1 MDRPRI
7 INREYGL
14 LWSASL
20 VSQTGDTFYA
30 LALAWFVLERTRS
43 PAAMGLFLVASYLPG
58 FLISPWA
65 GARIDRSDPKRIL
78 VGADVIRGAVV
89 GLAAAVV
96 VLGRLELWQ
105 VLGVAVLLSVCSAF
119 FNPTARVVIPR
130 IVPDDRIV
138 QANAGMQLIA
148 GATSVAG
155 PLLGAAFLGFTGYA
169 GAFLFNALSFLVSA
183 GLIAGMG
190 GRLHPVSAEAGA
202 DQPSGVKPSGVRDG
216 FRFLARRPRLLLV
229 LSVVFGVHL
238 LFGSLAVLLPF
249 LASGLSGRGLLNL
262 GMLEASM
269 GGGIIAGSLLLGS
282 WKLEAGE
289 RLLYRVLALLGAG
302 VLALGLCRTAA
313 VAAPYAYAGA
323 MLLIGACVS
332 MASVSWTTVL
342 QRRVP
347 EAMAGRV
354 FALAA
359 AAGNI
364 ALPLAYGASG
374 LVLHAVPLQ
383 AVLVASGL
391 LILAIGLAAAL
402 YASSRTKDA
411 EPAEAAS

>member
-7 INREYGL
+7 INRDYGR

-43 PAAMGLFLVASYLPG
+43 PAAMGLFLLASYLPG
-58 FLISPWA
+58 FIISPWV
-65 GARIDRSDPKRIL
+65 GAVIDRSDRKRVL
-78 VGADVIRGAVV
+78 VGADVVRGGVV

-96 VLGRLELWQ
+96 AAGRLELWH
-105 VLGVAVLLSVCSAF
+105 VLAVAVLLSICSAF

-130 IVPDDRIV
+130 IVPEDRIV
-138 QANAGMQLIA
+138 QANAGMQLIS

-169 GAFLFNALSFLVSA
+169 GAFLFNALSFFVSA
-183 GLIAGMG
+183 GLVAGMG
-190 GRLHPVSAEAGA
+190 MRPHPAPEGA
-202 DQPSGVKPSGVRDG
+202 RIDRPSGVREG
-216 FRFLARRPRLLLV
+216 FRFLAGQPRLLFV

-238 LFGSLAVLLPF
+238 LFGGLAVLLPF
-249 LASGLSGRGLLNL
+249 LATGLSGRGLLNL

-269 GGGIIAGSLLLGS
+269 GGGIIAGSLVLGS
-282 WKLEAGE
+282 WELEAGE
-289 RLLYRVLALLGAG
+289 RLLYRVLALLGSG

-313 VAAPYAYAGA
+313 VRAPYAYAGA

-332 MASVSWTTVL
+332 MASVSWTTIL
-342 QRRVP
+342 QRKVP
-347 EAMAGRV
+347 QAMAGRV

-359 AAGNI
+359 AAGNL

-374 LVLHAVPLQ
+374 LLLRAVPLQ
-383 AVLVASGL
+383 TLLVASGL
-391 LILAIGLAAAL
+391 LILALGLAAAL
-402 YASSRTKDA
+402 CASSRAKAA
-411 EPAEAAS
+411 EPAEASS